1 MEFINVLKAIPNWK
15 KENERLESEM
25 DSEEAYETKESWEQW
40 QDENEENDE
49 NLRKAFF
56 EDTKEYN
63 SYSNCMLADPLW
75 IIKIAKD

>member
-40 QDENEENDE
+40 EEETKNNDKK
-49 NLRKAFF
+49 LREAFF